1 MLKLI
6 KLNKNYQDSNVKFDA
21 ISGVNLT
28 LPDVGFISI
37 LGDCGSGKTTL
48 LNLIGGL
55 DKPTSGEIY
64 FNNENIV
71 NYSDLKLTMY
81 RKNNV
86 GFVFQNFSLISYLNV
101 YQNIKLALDFKSD
114 KYNEKEIIL
123 NILKRVNLVDKK
135 NKFPKELSGGEKQRV
150 AIARALINSP
160 SIILADEPTGQLDKK
175 NSHEILG
182 LLKELAKDYLVIMVT
197 HNEEFARIYSDRI
210 ITLEDGKII
219 NDVLLNEKINKICK
233 DFNKND
239 ENKKSLKH
247 KTLFGLELFRS
258 LKQKFK
264 LLFISLSF
272 ALGLGGLSL
281 SLALN
286 LGANSYI
293 DEIENNTLIKYPI
306 SIEDSILSNISLNN
320 YIEVEDG
327 AYPDYNYIN
336 VDTSS
341 LIHLN
346 KIDNAYLSYIK
357 QMDSSL
363 YESISY
369 NQKISMNLLTLDNE
383 GVKSFLN
390 TPANFTSQILLNSS
404 YFRPIRN
411 YGSTIKDVD
420 VISGRLP
427 ENKNELMLVV
437 DRNNNISSDVLENIG
452 ISVNENTIGFDK
464 ILNKTY
470 KIINNDDFYE
480 DSNKTSEING
490 IFLKESYV
498 LKEENLNIY
507 DLYNDLIKL
516 NESYNK
522 EDFEN
527 LKELLKRIINYVDV
541 PSGVKVDIDSID
553 FKDEDQ
559 IFNFISSL
567 HQIKETTYF
576 YEPSKEKLEE
586 LYFDSNKGE
595 EIKIVGI
602 ARPNRD
608 SFISSFSPGV
618 YYLEELDDYLKTF
631 NKIEVSDINQDGVIN
646 YLDDRRNKVSKE
658 YEKAFYLNFDGRLNF
673 NVLNIIGNSEISN
686 DYTSYIN
693 NRQIFGLDKYVTN
706 ILIYP
711 KDYES
716 KTKIRDYLNQYN
728 LSLDEEDKIIF
739 LDLSNDV
746 MLFVKDVINF
756 LSIILISLTS
766 ISLLIAL
773 IMIFV
778 LTFNST
784 NERTYEF
791 GVLRS
796 LGAKKTDIGK
806 LVIIDSVFIALLS
819 SMIGL
824 LLSFIVSIFINNSIS
839 DYLGLLVMSNIVNID
854 FINAFIVI
862 AISLVLVIL
871 ASLIPAYK
879 ASNKKPIEA
888 LKTIE

>member
-37 LGDCGSGKTTL
+37 LGDSGSGKTTL

-114 KYNEKEIIL
+114 KNNEKEIIL

-175 NSHEILG
+175 NSHEILS

-219 NDVLLNEKINKICK
+219 NDVLLNEKINEICK
-233 DFNKND
+233 DFNKNE

-247 KTLFGLELFRS
+247 KTLFGLELFRV

-306 SIEDSILSNISLNN
+306 SIEDSILSNINLNN

-327 AYPDYNYIN
+327 AYPDYNYLN

-383 GVKSFLN
+383 EVKSFLN

-411 YGSTIKDVD
+411 YQSAIKDVD

-452 ISVNENTIGFDK
+452 LSVNENTIGFDK

-470 KIINNDDFYE
+470 KIVNNDDFYE

-541 PSGVKVDIDSID
+541 PSGVKVDIDEVD
-553 FKDEDQ
+553 FNDEDQ

-595 EIKIVGI
+595 ELKIVGI
-602 ARPNRD
+602 ARPNKD

-673 NVLNIIGNSEISN
+673 NVLNIIGNNEISN

-819 SMIGL
+819 SIIGL
-824 LLSFIVSIFINNSIS
+824 LLSFIVSISINNSIS

>member
-1 MLKLI
+1 
-6 KLNKNYQDSNVKFDA
+6 
-21 ISGVNLT
+21 
-28 LPDVGFISI
+28 
-37 LGDCGSGKTTL
+37 
-48 LNLIGGL
+48 
-55 DKPTSGEIY
+55 
-64 FNNENIV
+64 
-71 NYSDLKLTMY
+71 
-81 RKNNV
+81 
-86 GFVFQNFSLISYLNV
+86 
-101 YQNIKLALDFKSD
+101 
-114 KYNEKEIIL
+114 
-123 NILKRVNLVDKK
+123 
-135 NKFPKELSGGEKQRV
+135 
-150 AIARALINSP
+150 
-160 SIILADEPTGQLDKK
+160 
-175 NSHEILG
+175 
-182 LLKELAKDYLVIMVT
+182 
-197 HNEEFARIYSDRI
+197 
-210 ITLEDGKII
+210 
-219 NDVLLNEKINKICK
+219 
-233 DFNKND
+233 
-239 ENKKSLKH
+239 
-247 KTLFGLELFRS
+247 
-258 LKQKFK
+258 
-264 LLFISLSF
+264 
-272 ALGLGGLSL
+272 
-281 SLALN
+281 
-286 LGANSYI
+286 
-293 DEIENNTLIKYPI
+293 
-306 SIEDSILSNISLNN
+306 
-320 YIEVEDG
+320 
-327 AYPDYNYIN
+327 
-336 VDTSS
+336 
-341 LIHLN
+341 
-346 KIDNAYLSYIK
+346 
-357 QMDSSL
+357 MDSSL

-383 GVKSFLN
+383 EVKSFLN

-411 YGSTIKDVD
+411 YESAIKDVD

-452 ISVNENTIGFDK
+452 LSVNENTISFEK

-470 KIINNDDFYE
+470 KIVNNDDFYE

-527 LKELLKRIINYVDV
+527 LKELLKRIIKYVDV
-541 PSGVKVDIDSID
+541 PSGVNVDIDEVD

-559 IFNFISSL
+559 IFNFVSSL

-595 EIKIVGI
+595 ELKIVGI

-646 YLDDRRNKVSKE
+646 SLDDRRNKVSKE

-673 NVLNIIGNSEISN
+673 NVLNIIGNNEISN

-728 LSLDEEDKIIF
+728 LNLDEEDKIIF

-784 NERTYEF
+784 NERTYVF

-824 LLSFIVSIFINNSIS
+824 LLSFIVSIYINNSIS

-854 FINAFIVI
+854 FINTFIVI